1 MTSKEKILLLLLAS
15 INFTHIMDFM
25 IIMPLGGYLIPL
37 FKISPQQFSFIVS
50 SYTFAAGIVG
60 FSAAFFVDRF
70 DRKKILLTGY
80 TGFVLGTFAC
90 AFAPSYELLIA
101 ARILAGGFGGLISAQ
116 VLSIVADT
124 FSFERRGRAMG
135 ILMMAFSFASAI
147 GVPTGLTL
155 AQSYGWHMPFIV
167 IGSLGLIVI
176 VLVFFFVPNMVA
188 HIQVSAEKPK
198 PFDVIRNIMAS
209 SNQKRA
215 LLLMIVLMLAHFS
228 IIPFIAPFM
237 EFNIGFTKD
246 QVTMIYFSGGIASMI
261 SGPLVGMLSDKY
273 GKLKVFTLF
282 SMLAIFPIYMIT
294 NMPKIEYAYVIA
306 VTVAFFILAGG
317 RIIPA
322 QAIITSVVLPQQR
335 GGFMS
340 INSSLQ
346 QISTGVSALLA
357 GFIVA
362 KEETTGNLLNYHYVG
377 YIGIALT
384 FLCLYLA
391 SKVKSVS

>member
-1 MTSKEKILLLLLAS
+1 MTFKERMLLFLLAS

-37 FKISPQQFSFIVS
+37 FKISPQQFSLIVS
-50 SYTFAAGIVG
+50 SYTFTAGIVG

-70 DRKKILLTGY
+70 NRKTVLLTGY
-80 TGFVLGTFAC
+80 SGFIIGTFAC
-90 AFAPSYELLIA
+90 GFANSYELLIA
-101 ARILAGGFGGLISAQ
+101 ARILAGGFGGLIGAQ
-116 VLSIVADT
+116 VLSIVADS
-124 FSFERRGRAMG
+124 FEFERRGRAMG
-135 ILMMAFSFASAI
+135 VLMMAFAFASAI

-155 AQSYGWHMPFIV
+155 AQSYGWHAPFMI
-167 IGSLGLIVI
+167 IGSLGLII
-176 VLVFFFVPNMVA
+176 ITLVSFYVPNMTG
-188 HIQVSAEKPK
+188 HIQAKQNQTKPL
-198 PFDVIRNIMAS
+198 DVIRNIVAN

-215 LLLMIVLMLAHFS
+215 LLLMITLMLAHFS

-261 SGPLVGMLSDKY
+261 TGPLVGVLSDKY
-273 GKLKVFTLF
+273 GKLKMFMIF
-282 SMLAIFPIYMIT
+282 SLLSIIPVYMIT
-294 NMPKIEYAYVIA
+294 NMAKIEYTYVIA
-306 VTVAFFILAGG
+306 VTVAFFVFAGG

-322 QAIITSVVLPQQR
+322 QAMITSVVHPQHR

-346 QISTGVSALLA
+346 QLSTGMSALLA

-362 KEETTGNLLNYHYVG
+362 KEEITGNLLNYHYVG

-384 FLCLYLA
+384 FLCVYLA
-391 SKVKSVS
+391 SRVKAVA